1 MSSFGGNGSGQI
13 PGAAPVGPRRSETI
27 PVNVAGEVVDGESSS
42 EDTPTNET
50 TEVSG
55 SLTDEDRQEL
65 LVELK
70 TVVSESDTVRRWQLQ
85 RVRKSRDYWNGRQW
99 QVWSAEK
106 QTYVPMAEV
115 PASIYGGETD
125 DEDDDPIY
133 TWNLYK
139 ATGEFIASIITG
151 SSPTVRFFPE
161 DAANAMDVATAK
173 AASDIVK
180 IFHRTNDIDN
190 ILDQEAFYLF
200 NDGMFAAYVRHV
212 IDKQRF
218 GTRQVPIM
226 GMVPYEVSPAMNV
239 CGRCGSANPPV
250 DEYGAG
256 QCAQCKGILTAD
268 GNIPAEMGEKEEQTS
283 EETKTNG
290 AEVLDLYGVP
300 DIRLPPEAREL
311 DDAMYL
317 VHQQEI
323 DPAIIRALHPK
334 IATEE
339 DFTPSEAAVGIPEE
353 RMARS
358 QQSHALWMSGPFSGS
373 DENYKRIT
381 YTKMWVRPAF
391 FYRIKD
397 KPRRDKYLSLFPD
410 GAFFAYAGNT
420 YLESRNE
427 CMDDY
432 WVICHAY
439 PGDTSMRPSIGES
452 MLDPQDALN
461 DLMYSEMQVA
471 RHSVGALYV
480 DGDAV
485 DPDFTRQSR
494 VRGGMMQPV
503 KRINGEPIGSNFF
516 AMEPAGMN
524 GHAVALRQEIFG
536 GISQYLSGTLPG
548 VTGQSDPNLKTAK
561 AYSQAREQAMGRI
574 AMIWRQMKRAHSK
587 IAALAVKHFIAN
599 RQGDYSFS
607 ELTPYGF
614 KNKVIKYADLAGQI
628 IAYPETDEAY
638 PVSASDKR
646 EQMFQLLQ
654 TGNPAVAGA
663 VTDPENFDYFKAANG
678 LSGLKLPGEAA
689 RNKQFREIQGLLGA
703 VPTVQPIPPSP
714 IMDPNTGA
722 PAIDPMTGQPL
733 MNPPSQEEVSSIPVE
748 MITDDHAMEF
758 KACQIW
764 LNSEEG
770 GEQKESNPQGH
781 RNVVLHAEAHYNQML
796 ALQSMQGGAPP
807 PA

>member
-1 MSSFGGNGSGQI
+1 MSIVDDIIGSFGFGEKPSKPQ
-13 PGAAPVGPRRSETI
+13 PKRSEIT
-27 PVNVAGEVVDGESSS
+27 PVNVAGEVVDGESASS
-42 EDTPTNET
+42 DGASNET

-55 SLTDEDRQEL
+55 SLTELDRQL
-65 LVELK
+65 LLTEIRM
-70 TVVSESDTVRRWQLQ
+70 VVSESDTVRRWQLQ
-85 RVRKSRDYWNGRQW
+85 RVRKSRDYYNGRQW

-106 QTYVPMAEV
+106 QTYIPMAEV
-115 PASIYGGETD
+115 PASVYGGETD

-139 ATGEFIASIITG
+139 ATGEFISSIITG

-161 DAANAMDVATAK
+161 DASNAMDVATAK

-190 ILDQEAFYLF
+190 ILDQEAFYLY

-218 GTRQVPIM
+218 GTRVVPVM
-226 GMVPYEVSPAMNV
+226 GQVPYEISPAMNV

-256 QCAQCKGILTAD
+256 QCAQCRAILTAD
-268 GNIPAEMGEKEEQTS
+268 GNIPAEMGTKEDQVG
-283 EETKTNG
+283 EETKVNG
-290 AEVLDLYGVP
+290 AEVLDLYGVTNVR
-300 DIRLPPEAREL
+300 ISPEARDL
-311 DDAMYL
+311 DESMYL
-317 VHQQEI
+317 ILQQEI
-323 DPAIIRALHPK
+323 DPAIIKALHPK
-334 IATEE
+334 TATDN
-339 DFTPSEAAVGIPEE
+339 DFQPSSTAVGIPEE
-353 RMARS
+353 RMARA

-373 DENYKRIT
+373 DENYKRVT
-381 YTKMWVRPAF
+381 YTKIWLRPAF
-391 FYRIKD
+391 FYRLKEID
-397 KPRRDKYLSLFPD
+397 QRDKFLSLFPD
-410 GAFFAYAGNT
+410 GAFFAYGGDT

-471 RHSVGALYV
+471 RHAVGTLYV
-480 DGDAV
+480 DSDAV
-485 DPDFTRQSR
+485 DQDFTRQSR
-494 VRGGMMQPV
+494 VRGGMMQSV

-524 GHAVALRQEIFG
+524 GHAVQLRQEIFG

-574 AMIWRQMKRAHSK
+574 AMIWRQMKRAHSR
-587 IAALAVKHFIAN
+587 IAGLAVKHFIAN

-646 EQMFQLLQ
+646 EQLLQLLQ
-654 TGNPAVAGA
+654 TGDPALAGA
-663 VTDPENFDYFKAANG
+663 VTDPENFDYLKAANG

-689 RNKQFREIQGLLGA
+689 RNKQFREIQKLLA
-703 VPTVQPIPPSP
+703 AEPTIQPIPPSP
-714 IMDPNTGA
+714 VMDPNTGA
-722 PAIDPMTGQPL
+722 PAIDPMTGQPM

-764 LNSEEG
+764 LNSEEADNA
-770 GEQKESNPQGH
+770 KVDNPAGH
-781 RNVVLHAEAHYNQML
+781 RNVVLHAESHYNQML
-796 ALQSMQGGAPP
+796 ALQSMQAP
-807 PA
+807 A